1 MYKNVFGCLITA
13 LSLLNLTATHAQ
25 SGAITGVITDSQT
38 KETLIGVSIGIT
50 GTSRGTATDIEGKF
64 NIGDLPAGTHNISI
78 SYIGYRT
85 LKVEDVRI
93 ESGKTTDLTIAL
105 EAEFGQLAEVVVTA
119 RADKSSSVA
128 LINARRESSL
138 VLQKIGAEELNIK
151 GIGNVGEGL
160 KKVVGVAMVGDKSLF
175 VRGLGDRYN
184 NATLNGLPIP
194 STNPDVKLIPL
205 DIFPTSIVKN
215 IEVLKSYNSVYYG
228 DFSGGTIDIVTRDY
242 PEKAFAKLSFSSGYN
257 SISTGK
263 EFLGLKRDASQLL
276 GFSRNSRQIP
286 DVVAGSMAY
295 DSYFNDNEN
304 PGFKTP
310 FTPYHYVAPVNTG
323 LSFSAGNRHAIG
335 KNRTFGYLLALS
347 NSNEYTYQPGKSAW
361 YNAQQDAIYDFTT
374 EDYFYKTNTSGLLNL
389 YLKASSKTNMTFT
402 GLFVNDSRDGVQD
415 NYGDNWDLGPVY
427 GRRNTLIQNTLGTGQ
442 VSVNHSITN
451 NWSLAGSA
459 GYTKTIG
466 SIPDRAQVMVESR
479 GEGYYQFSPNGITD
493 INRFFAD
500 LDDNDVAAHISSALK
515 PEKKSIHEFNFG
527 FDVRYKKRRFDARQ
541 IDADAKSIRKLFTLD
556 ELDEILS
563 PENLGVGNSTTWRYK
578 EVPNEQNRYRSE
590 LQIYAPYASVNFLWN
605 EKWNLTAGLRF
616 EKSVQSTDYKLDR
629 DIISAPYRN
638 NTINGND
645 LLPSVT
651 LKYSVTEKSNLIFAG
666 SKTISRPLFTEAAPF
681 RYNES
686 AGTAQRQGN
695 QFLRNGSNYNVDLR
709 YDIFP
714 NPGEIISF
722 SVFGKRLVDPI
733 ELVRL
738 NGSEPM
744 FSFVNSDRAVVA
756 GVEVEVNKNLG
767 SLLNSDSEALKSF
780 SVGLNGSYLY
790 SRVEFDK
797 DKLSEKGVPFYPTN
811 FSRPLFGAS
820 PFLINA
826 DLSYLAKWS
835 EKRTTSFSITY
846 NVFGK
851 RLFIAGAQGTGD
863 IYEMPVN
870 TLNFN
875 INNTLSKRVDLKV
888 GINNILNPSIVYNQ
902 EFATNDLEYMNIRK
916 GVSINATL
924 SYSF

>member
-1 MYKNVFGCLITA
+1 MYKTVIGCLIFLFTA
-13 LSLLNLTATHAQ
+13 FYVQAQNGSVTGIITDAQ
-25 SGAITGVITDSQT
+25 SQ
-38 KETLIGVSIGIT
+38 ETLIGVTIRAEGSAK
-50 GTSRGTATDIEGKF
+50 GTATDVEGKF
-64 NIGDLPAGTHNISI
+64 RLTELAAGTHTLTV
-78 SYIGYRT
+78 SYVGYKT
-85 LKVEDVRI
+85 LKVEDVKI
-93 ESGKTTDLTIAL
+93 ERGKTTELSIAL
-105 EAEFGQLAEVVVTA
+105 QADFGLLEEVVVTA
-119 RADKSSSVA
+119 RVDKGSSLA
-128 LINARRESSL
+128 LINDRKLSSL
-138 VLQKIGAEELNIK
+138 VIQKVGAEELSLK

-215 IEVLKSYNSVYYG
+215 IEVLKSYNPVYYG

-242 PEKAFAKLSFSSGYN
+242 PEKGFTKISLSAGYN

-263 EFLGLKRDASQLL
+263 SFLGKKKGFSDLL
-276 GFSRNSRQIP
+276 GFSRSGRSMP
-286 DVVAGSMAY
+286 ELVAGSGAY
-295 DSYFNDNEN
+295 DSYYNDNTD

-310 FTPYHYVAPVNTG
+310 FAPYTYTAPVNTG
-323 LSFSAGNRHAIG
+323 LSFSSGNRYLLNN
-335 KNRTFGYLLALS
+335 NRTFGYLLTVS
-347 NSNEYTYQPGKSAW
+347 NSNEYSYQPGKSAW
-361 YNAQQDAIYDFTT
+361 FNAQQDAIYNFTT
-374 EDYFYKTNTSGLLNL
+374 EDYFYKTNTSALLSL
-389 YLKASSKTNMTFT
+389 YLKSSPKTNMSVT

-415 NYGDNWDLGPVY
+415 NYGENWDLGPIY
-427 GRRNTLIQNTLGTGQ
+427 GRRNTLIQNTLATGQ
-442 VSVNHSITN
+442 VSVNHRLTDTWTLS
-451 NWSLAGSA
+451 GSA
-459 GYTKTIG
+459 GYTKTVG
-466 SIPDRAQVMVESR
+466 SIPDRAQIMVESR
-479 GEGYYQFSPNGITD
+479 GGEEPQYQFSPNGITD

-500 LDDNDVAAHISSALK
+500 LHDHDMATHINSHIK
-515 PEKKSIHEFNFG
+515 PGGVFNEINFG
-527 FDVRYKKRRFDARQ
+527 FDARYKKRKFDARQ
-541 IDADAKSIRKLFTLD
+541 IDADVKSIRNLFTLD
-556 ELDEILS
+556 ELDEVLS
-563 PENLGVGNSTTWRYK
+563 PSRLGVGSANTWRYK

-590 LQIYAPYASVNFLWN
+590 MQIYAPYVSANFIWA

-616 EKSVQSTDYKLDR
+616 EASVQSTDYKLDR
-629 DIISAPYRN
+629 DVVTAPYRN
-638 NTINGND
+638 NTITGND

-651 LKYSVTEKSNLIFAG
+651 LKYTVTPNSSLILAG

-695 QFLRNGSNYNVDLR
+695 QYLRNGSNYNADVR

-744 FSFVNSDRAVVA
+744 FSYVNSDRAVVA
-756 GVEVEVNKNLG
+756 GIEIELNKNLG
-767 SLLNSDSEALKSF
+767 SLLGAPAFRDF

-790 SRVEFDK
+790 SQVEFDK
-797 DKLSEKGVPFYPTN
+797 DKLDQKGVPFYPTN
-811 FSRPLFGAS
+811 FKRPLFGAS
-820 PFLINA
+820 PYLVNA
-826 DLSYLAKWS
+826 DLMYRANWS
-835 EKRTTSFSITY
+835 EKSATSFSLTY

-875 INNTLSKRVDLKV
+875 INNTLSKNVDLKL
-888 GINNILNPSIVYNQ
+888 GFNNLLNPNIVYNQ
-902 EFATNDLEYMNIRK
+902 EFATNNLEYMNIRK
-916 GVSINATL
+916 GVSVSATL

>member
-1 MYKNVFGCLITA
+1 MYKNVFSCLTFLFA
-13 LSLLNLTATHAQ
+13 AFYGHAQ
-25 SGAITGVITDSQT
+25 TGSVTGIITDAQSQ
-38 KETLIGVSIGIT
+38 ETLIGVTIRAEAANKGA
-50 GTSRGTATDIEGKF
+50 ATDVEGKF
-64 NIGDLPAGTHNISI
+64 RLTELTAGSHTLTV
-78 SYIGYRT
+78 SYVGYKS
-85 LKVEDVRI
+85 LKVEDVKI
-93 ESGKTTDLTIAL
+93 EAGKTTELSITLQADFGML
-105 EAEFGQLAEVVVTA
+105 EEVVVTA
-119 RADKSSSVA
+119 RVDKGSSLA
-128 LINARRESSL
+128 LINDRKLSSL
-138 VLQKIGAEELNIK
+138 VLQKVGSEELNLK

-215 IEVLKSYNSVYYG
+215 IEVLKSYNPVYYG

-242 PEKAFAKLSFSSGYN
+242 PEKGFTKLSLSAGYN

-263 EFLGLKRDASQLL
+263 KFLGKKRGFSDLL
-276 GFSRNSRQIP
+276 GFARNGRSMP
-286 DVVAGSMAY
+286 DLVANSGAY
-295 DSYFNDNEN
+295 DSYYNDNVD

-310 FTPYHYVAPVNTG
+310 FAPHVYTAPVNTG
-323 LSFSAGNRHAIG
+323 ISFSSGNRYLLNN
-335 KNRTFGYLLALS
+335 NRTFGYLLTVS
-347 NSNEYTYQPGKSAW
+347 NSNEYAYQPGKAAW
-361 YNAQQDAIYDFTT
+361 FNAQQDAIYDFTT
-374 EDYFYKTNTSGLLNL
+374 EDYFYKTNTSALLSL
-389 YLKASSKTNMTFT
+389 YLKASPKTNMSVT

-415 NYGDNWDLGPVY
+415 NYGENWDLGPIY
-427 GRRNTLIQNTLGTGQ
+427 GRRNTLIQNTLATGQ
-442 VSVNHSITN
+442 VSVNHRLTDIWTLS
-451 NWSLAGSA
+451 GSA
-459 GYTKTIG
+459 GYTKTVG
-466 SIPDRAQVMVESR
+466 SIPDRAQIMVESR
-479 GEGYYQFSPNGITD
+479 GGEVPQYQFSPNGITD

-500 LDDNDVAAHISSALK
+500 LHDHDMATHLNSHVK
-515 PEKKSIHEFNFG
+515 PGGVFNEINFG
-527 FDVRYKKRRFDARQ
+527 FDARYKKRKFDARQ
-541 IDADAKSIRKLFTLD
+541 IDADVKSIRTLFTLD
-556 ELDEILS
+556 ELDEVLS
-563 PENLGVGNSTTWRYK
+563 PSKLGLGNASTWRYK

-590 LQIYAPYASVNFLWN
+590 MQIYAPYISANFIWA

-616 EKSVQSTDYKLDR
+616 EKSIQSTDYKLDR
-629 DIISAPYRN
+629 DVVTAPYRN
-638 NTINGND
+638 NTIHGND

-651 LKYSVTEKSNLIFAG
+651 LKYAVTPNSSLILAG

-695 QFLRNGSNYNVDLR
+695 QYLKNGSNYNADLR

-744 FSFVNSDRAVVA
+744 FSYVNSDRAVVA
-756 GVEVEVNKNLG
+756 GIEVELNKNLG
-767 SLLNSDSEALKSF
+767 SLLGAAALRDF

-790 SRVEFDK
+790 SQVEFDE
-797 DKLSEKGVPFYPTN
+797 DKLDKKGVPFYPTN
-811 FSRPLFGAS
+811 FKRPLFGAS
-820 PFLINA
+820 PYLVNA
-826 DLSYLAKWS
+826 DLMYRANWS
-835 EKRTTSFSITY
+835 EKSATSFSLTY

-875 INNTLSKRVDLKV
+875 INNTLSKNVELKL
-888 GINNILNPSIVYNQ
+888 GFNNLLNPNIVYNQ
-902 EFATNDLEYMNIRK
+902 EFDTNDLEYMNIRK
-916 GVSINATL
+916 GVSVNATL

>member
-1 MYKNVFGCLITA
+1 MYKNFLRVLFSAILFINFAVSAQTGSVTGLI
-13 LSLLNLTATHAQ
+13 S
-25 SGAITGVITDSQT
+25 DSQSQ
-38 KETLIGVSIGIT
+38 ETLIGVTVVVVGQSK
-50 GTSRGTATDIEGKF
+50 GTATDVEGKF
-64 NIGDLPAGTHNISI
+64 KISDLPAGNHTLNIT
-78 SYIGYRT
+78 YVGYKP
-85 LKVEDVRI
+85 LKVEDVKI
-93 ESGKTTDLTIAL
+93 EAGKNTELNIAL
-105 EAEFGQLAEVVVTA
+105 EANFGMLQEVVVTA
-119 RADKSSSVA
+119 RVDKGSSFA
-128 LINARRESSL
+128 LINDRKMSSL
-138 VLQKIGAEELNIK
+138 VLQKVGAEELTLK

-242 PEKAFAKLSFSSGYN
+242 PEKAFTKLSLSAGYN
-257 SISTGK
+257 TISTGK
-263 EFLGLKRDASQLL
+263 EFLGSKRGFSDIL
-276 GFSRNSRQIP
+276 GFSRDSRAIP
-286 DVVAGSMAY
+286 EVVANSGAY
-295 DSYFNDNEN
+295 DSYFHDNED
-304 PGFKTP
+304 PGFKTSFSP
-310 FTPYHYVAPVNTG
+310 SKYTAPINSG
-323 LSFSAGNRHAIG
+323 LSFSSGNRYSLG
-335 KNRTFGYLLALS
+335 GGRTFGYLLTVS
-347 NSNEYTYQPGKSAW
+347 NSNEYAYQPGKQAW
-361 YNAQQDAIYDFTT
+361 YNAQQDAIYDYTT
-374 EDYFYKTNTSGLLNL
+374 DEYLYKTNTSALLSL
-389 YLKASSKTNMTFT
+389 YLKSSAKTNMSVT

-415 NYGDNWDLGPVY
+415 NYGENWDLGAVY
-427 GRRNTLIQNTLGTGQ
+427 GRRNTLIQNSLGTGQ
-442 VSVNHSITN
+442 VSVNHRVTDSWTL
-451 NWSLAGSA
+451 SGAV
-459 GYTKTIG
+459 GYTKTVG
-466 SIPDRAQVMVESR
+466 SIPDRAQIMVESR
-479 GEGYYQFSPNGITD
+479 GGEVPQYQFSPNGITD

-500 LDDNDVAAHISSALK
+500 LNDHDMAAHINSNIK
-515 PEKKSIHEFNFG
+515 PNKIFNDIQFG
-527 FDVRYKKRRFDARQ
+527 FDVRYKKRKFDARQ
-541 IDADAKSIRKLFTLD
+541 IDADAKSIRRLFTLD
-556 ELDEILS
+556 ELDEVLS
-563 PENLGVGNSTTWRYK
+563 PSNLGIGNSSTWRYK

-590 LQIYAPYASVNFLWN
+590 MQIYAPYVSANFIWA

-629 DIISAPYRN
+629 DIVTAPYRN

-651 LKYSVTEKSNLIFAG
+651 LKYNLTPNSNLIFAG

-695 QFLRNGSNYNVDLR
+695 QYLRNGSNYNLDLR

-722 SVFGKRLVDPI
+722 SIFGKRLVDPI

-744 FSFVNSDRAVVA
+744 FSFVNSDRAVIA
-756 GVEVEVNKNLG
+756 GIEVEVNKNLG
-767 SLLNSDSEALKSF
+767 RLFGTENKTMQNL

-790 SRVEFDK
+790 SQVEFDE
-797 DKLSEKGVPFYPTN
+797 DKLQDKGVPFYPTN
-811 FSRPLFGAS
+811 FKRPLFGAS
-820 PFLINA
+820 PYLINA
-826 DLSYLAKWS
+826 DISYQANWS
-835 EKRTTSFSITY
+835 EKKVSTFSLTY

-851 RLFIAGAQGTGD
+851 RLFIAGAQGAGD

-875 INNTLSKRVDLKV
+875 INNKLSKNVEFKLGV
-888 GINNILNPSIVYNQ
+888 NNIFNPSIVFNQ
-902 EFATNDLEYMNIRK
+902 EFETNNLEYMNIRK
-916 GVSINATL
+916 GVSVNATL

>member
-1 MYKNVFGCLITA
+1 MYKNVLSCLTFL
-13 LSLLNLTATHAQ
+13 LSAFYAQ
-25 SGAITGVITDSQT
+25 AQTGSVTGIITDSQSQ
-38 KETLIGVSIGIT
+38 ETLIGVTIRVEGANK
-50 GTSRGTATDIEGKF
+50 GVATDVEGKF
-64 NIGDLPAGTHNISI
+64 NLPGLSAGTHTLTV
-78 SYIGYRT
+78 SYVGYKS
-85 LKVEDVRI
+85 LKVEDVKIETGRI
-93 ESGKTTDLTIAL
+93 TELSIAL
-105 EAEFGQLAEVVVTA
+105 QAAFGLLEEVVVTA
-119 RADKSSSVA
+119 RTDKSSSMA
-128 LINARRESSL
+128 LINDRKLSSL
-138 VLQKIGAEELNIK
+138 VLQKVGSEELTLK

-215 IEVLKSYNSVYYG
+215 IEVLKSYSPVYYG

-242 PEKAFAKLSFSSGYN
+242 PEKGFAKLSLSAGYN

-263 EFLGLKRDASQLL
+263 EFLGKKREFSDLL
-276 GFSRNSRQIP
+276 GFSRNGRNIP
-286 DVVAGSMAY
+286 DLVGSSMAY
-295 DSYFNDNEN
+295 DSYYNDNVD

-310 FTPYHYVAPVNTG
+310 FSPHTYTAPVNTG
-323 LSFSAGNRHAIG
+323 IAFSSGNRYLLNN
-335 KNRTFGYLLALS
+335 NRTFGYLLTVN
-347 NSNEYTYQPGKSAW
+347 NSNEYAYQPGKSAW
-361 YNAQQDAIYDFTT
+361 FNAQQDAIYDFTT
-374 EDYFYKTNTSGLLNL
+374 EDYFYKTNTSALLNL
-389 YLKASSKTNMTFT
+389 YLKSSPKTNLSVT
-402 GLFVNDSRDGVQD
+402 GLFVNDSRDGIQD
-415 NYGDNWDLGPVY
+415 NYGDNWDLGSVY
-427 GRRNTLIQNTLGTGQ
+427 GRRNTLIQNTLATGQ
-442 VSVNHSITN
+442 LSVNHRLSQSWTL
-451 NWSLAGSA
+451 SGSA
-459 GYTKTIG
+459 GYTKTTG
-466 SIPDRAQVMVESR
+466 SIPDRAQIMVEAR
-479 GEGYYQFSPNGITD
+479 GGEVPQYQFSPNGITD

-500 LDDNDVAAHISSALK
+500 LHDHDMATHINSNVK
-515 PEKKSIHEFNFG
+515 PGRIFNEINFG
-527 FDVRYKKRRFDARQ
+527 FDARYKKRKFDARQ
-541 IDADAKSIRKLFTLD
+541 IDADVKSIRTLFTLD
-556 ELDEILS
+556 ELGETLS
-563 PENLGVGNSTTWRYK
+563 PSRLGMGSSTTWRYK

-590 LQIYAPYASVNFLWN
+590 MQIYAPYFSANFIWA
-605 EKWNLTAGLRF
+605 EKWNLTAGVRF

-629 DIISAPYRN
+629 DVISAPYRN

-645 LLPSVT
+645 LLPSIT
-651 LKYSVTEKSNLIFAG
+651 LKYAVTPGSSLILAG

-695 QFLRNGSNYNVDLR
+695 QYLRNGSNYNADLR

-722 SVFGKRLVDPI
+722 SVFGKRLTDPI

-744 FSFVNSDRAVVA
+744 FSFVNSDRAMVA
-756 GVEVEVNKNLG
+756 GIEVELNKNLG
-767 SLLNSDSEALKSF
+767 SLLGAQALRDF

-790 SRVEFDK
+790 SQVEFDL
-797 DKLSEKGVPFYPTN
+797 DKLDDKGVPFYPTN
-811 FSRPLFGAS
+811 FKRPLFGAS
-820 PFLINA
+820 PYLVNA
-826 DLSYLAKWS
+826 DLMYQAHWS
-835 EKRTTSFSITY
+835 EKSTTSFSLTY

-875 INNTLSKRVDLKV
+875 INNTLSRNVELRL
-888 GINNILNPSIVYNQ
+888 GFNNLLNPAMVYNQ

-916 GVSINATL
+916 GVSVNATL

>member
-1 MYKNVFGCLITA
+1 M
-13 LSLLNLTATHAQ
+13 
-25 SGAITGVITDSQT
+25 
-38 KETLIGVSIGIT
+38 
-50 GTSRGTATDIEGKF
+50 EGKF
-64 NIGDLPAGTHNISI
+64 SLTELAAGTHTLTI
-78 SYIGYRT
+78 SYVGYKS
-85 LKVEDVRI
+85 LKVEDVKI
-93 ESGKTTDLTIAL
+93 ESGKTTELSITLQPDFGLL
-105 EAEFGQLAEVVVTA
+105 EEVVVTA
-119 RADKSSSVA
+119 RVDKGSSLA
-128 LINARRESSL
+128 LINDRKLSSL
-138 VLQKIGAEELNIK
+138 VLQKVGAEELSLK

-215 IEVLKSYNSVYYG
+215 IEVLKSYNPVYYG

-242 PEKAFAKLSFSSGYN
+242 PEKGFTKLSLSAGYN

-263 EFLGLKRDASQLL
+263 EFLGKKRGFSDIL
-276 GFSRNSRQIP
+276 GFSRNSRSMP
-286 DVVAGSMAY
+286 ELVASSGAY
-295 DSYFNDNEN
+295 DSYFNDDVN

-310 FTPYHYVAPVNTG
+310 FSPHAYTAPVNTG
-323 LSFSAGNRHAIG
+323 IAFSSGDRYLLNN
-335 KNRTFGYLLALS
+335 NRTFGYLLTVS
-347 NSNEYTYQPGKSAW
+347 NSNEYAYQPGKAAW
-361 YNAQQDAIYDFTT
+361 FNAQQDAIYDFTT
-374 EDYFYKTNTSGLLNL
+374 EDYFYKTNTSALLSL
-389 YLKASSKTNMTFT
+389 YLKSSPKTNMSVT

-415 NYGDNWDLGPVY
+415 NYGENWDLGPIY
-427 GRRNTLIQNTLGTGQ
+427 GRRNTLIQNTLATGQ
-442 VSVNHSITN
+442 VSVNHRLNQSWTL
-451 NWSLAGSA
+451 SGSA
-459 GYTKTIG
+459 GYTKTVG
-466 SIPDRAQVMVESR
+466 SIPDRAQIMVESR
-479 GEGYYQFSPNGITD
+479 GGEVPQYQFSPNGITD

-500 LDDNDVAAHISSALK
+500 LDDHDMATHLNALVK
-515 PEKKSIHEFNFG
+515 PERIFNEIHFG
-527 FDVRYKKRRFDARQ
+527 FDARYKKRKFDARQ
-541 IDADAKSIRKLFTLD
+541 IDADVKSIRTLFTLD

-563 PENLGVGNSTTWRYK
+563 PSKLGVGSSTTWRYK

-590 LQIYAPYASVNFLWN
+590 MQIYAPYVSANFIWA

-616 EKSVQSTDYKLDR
+616 EKSIQSTDYKLDR
-629 DIISAPYRN
+629 DVVTAPYRN
-638 NTINGND
+638 NTIDGND

-651 LKYSVTEKSNLIFAG
+651 LKYAVTPNSSLILAG

-695 QFLRNGSNYNVDLR
+695 QYLKNGSNYNVDLR

-714 NPGEIISF
+714 SPGEIISF

-756 GVEVEVNKNLG
+756 GVELELNKNLG
-767 SLLNSDSEALKSF
+767 GLFGADALRDFSL
-780 SVGLNGSYLY
+780 GLNGSYLY
-790 SRVEFDK
+790 TQVEFDE
-797 DKLSEKGVPFYPTN
+797 DKLDEKGVPFYPTN
-811 FSRPLFGAS
+811 FTRPLFGAS
-820 PFLINA
+820 PYLVNA
-826 DLSYLAKWS
+826 DLIYQAKWS
-835 EKRTTSFSITY
+835 EKSSSTFSLTY

-875 INNTLSKRVDLKV
+875 INNTLSKNVEFKL
-888 GINNILNPSIVYNQ
+888 GFNNLLNPDMVFNQ
-902 EFATNDLEYMNIRK
+902 EFSNNDLEYMNIRK
-916 GVSINATL
+916 GVSVNATL
-924 SYSF
+924 SYTF

>member
-1 MYKNVFGCLITA
+1 MYKNVLGCLTFLFTA
-13 LSLLNLTATHAQ
+13 LYAQAQTGTVTGIITDAQ
-25 SGAITGVITDSQT
+25 SQ
-38 KETLIGVSIGIT
+38 ETLIGVTIRAEGAN
-50 GTSRGTATDIEGKF
+50 RGAATDVEGKF
-64 NIGDLPAGTHNISI
+64 RITELTAGTHTLTV
-78 SYIGYRT
+78 SYVGYKS
-85 LKVEDVRI
+85 LKVEDVKI
-93 ESGKTTDLTIAL
+93 ESGKTTELSVAL
-105 EAEFGQLAEVVVTA
+105 QADFGLLEEVVVTA
-119 RADKSSSVA
+119 RVDRGSSLA
-128 LINARRESSL
+128 LINDRRLSSL
-138 VLQKIGAEELNIK
+138 VIQKVGAEELSLK

-215 IEVLKSYNSVYYG
+215 IEVLKSYNPVYYG

-242 PEKAFAKLSFSSGYN
+242 PEKGFTKLSLSAGYN

-263 EFLGLKRDASQLL
+263 AFLGKKRGFSDLL
-276 GFSRNSRQIP
+276 GFSRNGRSMP
-286 DVVAGSMAY
+286 ELVANSGAY
-295 DSYFNDNEN
+295 DSYYNDNVD

-310 FTPYHYVAPVNTG
+310 FAPHAYTAPVNTG
-323 LSFSAGNRHAIG
+323 ISFSSGNRYLLNN
-335 KNRTFGYLLALS
+335 NRTFGYLLTVS
-347 NSNEYTYQPGKSAW
+347 NSNEYAYQPGKSAW
-361 YNAQQDAIYDFTT
+361 FNAQQDAIYDFTT
-374 EDYFYKTNTSGLLNL
+374 EDYFYKTNTSALLSL
-389 YLKASSKTNMTFT
+389 YLKASPKTNMSVT

-415 NYGDNWDLGPVY
+415 NYGENWDLGPIY
-427 GRRNTLIQNTLGTGQ
+427 GRRNTLIQNTLATGQ
-442 VSVNHSITN
+442 VSVNHRLTGIWTLS
-451 NWSLAGSA
+451 GSA
-459 GYTKTIG
+459 GYTKTVG
-466 SIPDRAQVMVESR
+466 SIPDRAQIMVESR
-479 GEGYYQFSPNGITD
+479 GGEVPQYQFSPNGITD

-500 LDDNDVAAHISSALK
+500 LHDHDMATHINSHIK
-515 PEKKSIHEFNFG
+515 PGGIFNEINFG
-527 FDVRYKKRRFDARQ
+527 FDARYKKRKFDARQ
-541 IDADAKSIRKLFTLD
+541 IDADVKSIRTLFSLD
-556 ELDEILS
+556 ELDDVLAPS
-563 PENLGVGNSTTWRYK
+563 RLGIGSANTWRYK

-590 LQIYAPYASVNFLWN
+590 MQIYAPYISANFIWA

-629 DIISAPYRN
+629 DVVTAPYRN

-651 LKYSVTEKSNLIFAG
+651 LKYAVTPNSSLILAG

-695 QFLRNGSNYNVDLR
+695 QYLRNGSNYNVDLR

-714 NPGEIISF
+714 NPGEIVSF
-722 SVFGKRLVDPI
+722 SVFGKRLADPI

-744 FSFVNSDRAVVA
+744 FSYVNSDRAVVA
-756 GVEVEVNKNLG
+756 GIEVELNKNLG
-767 SLLNSDSEALKSF
+767 SLLGATALRDF

-790 SRVEFDK
+790 SRVEFDV
-797 DKLSEKGVPFYPTN
+797 DKLDQKGVPFYPTN
-811 FSRPLFGAS
+811 FKRPLFGAS
-820 PFLINA
+820 PYLVNA
-826 DLSYLAKWS
+826 DLVYRANWS
-835 EKRTTSFSITY
+835 EKSATSFSLTY

-875 INNTLSKRVDLKV
+875 INNTLSRNVELKL
-888 GINNILNPSIVYNQ
+888 GFNNLLNPNIVYNQ
-902 EFATNDLEYMNIRK
+902 EFATNNLEYMNIRK
-916 GVSINATL
+916 GVSVNATL

>member
-1 MYKNVFGCLITA
+1 MYKNVFSCLTFLFA
-13 LSLLNLTATHAQ
+13 AFYGHAQ
-25 SGAITGVITDSQT
+25 TGSVTGIITDAQSQ
-38 KETLIGVSIGIT
+38 ETLIGVTIRAEGASKGA
-50 GTSRGTATDIEGKF
+50 ATDVEGKF
-64 NIGDLPAGTHNISI
+64 RLTELAAGSHTLTV
-78 SYIGYRT
+78 SYVGYKS
-85 LKVEDVRI
+85 LKVEDVKI
-93 ESGKTTDLTIAL
+93 EAGKTTELSITLQADFGML
-105 EAEFGQLAEVVVTA
+105 EEVVVTA
-119 RADKSSSVA
+119 RVDKGSSLA
-128 LINARRESSL
+128 LINDRKLSSL
-138 VLQKIGAEELNIK
+138 VLQKVGSEELSLK

-215 IEVLKSYNSVYYG
+215 IEVLKSYNPVYYG

-242 PEKAFAKLSFSSGYN
+242 PEKGFTKLSLSAGYN

-263 EFLGLKRDASQLL
+263 EFLGKKRGFPDLL
-276 GFSRNSRQIP
+276 GFARNGRSMP
-286 DVVAGSMAY
+286 DLVANSGAY
-295 DSYFNDNEN
+295 DSYYNDNVD

-310 FTPYHYVAPVNTG
+310 FAPHVYTAPVNTG
-323 LSFSAGNRHAIG
+323 ISFSSGNRYLLNN
-335 KNRTFGYLLALS
+335 NRTFGYLLTVS
-347 NSNEYTYQPGKSAW
+347 NSNEYAYQPGKAAW
-361 YNAQQDAIYDFTT
+361 FNAQQDAIYDFTT
-374 EDYFYKTNTSGLLNL
+374 EDYFYKTNTSALLSL
-389 YLKASSKTNMTFT
+389 YLKASPKTHMSVT

-415 NYGDNWDLGPVY
+415 NYGENWDLGPIY
-427 GRRNTLIQNTLGTGQ
+427 GRRNTLIQNTLATGQ
-442 VSVNHSITN
+442 VSVNHRLTDIWTLS
-451 NWSLAGSA
+451 GSA
-459 GYTKTIG
+459 GYTKTVG
-466 SIPDRAQVMVESR
+466 SIPDRAQIMVESR
-479 GEGYYQFSPNGITD
+479 GGEVPQYQFSPNGITD

-500 LDDNDVAAHISSALK
+500 LHDHDMATHINSHVK
-515 PEKKSIHEFNFG
+515 PGGVFNEINFG
-527 FDVRYKKRRFDARQ
+527 FDARYKKRKFDARQ
-541 IDADAKSIRKLFTLD
+541 IDADVKSIRTLFTLD
-556 ELDEILS
+556 ELDEVLS
-563 PENLGVGNSTTWRYK
+563 SSKLGLGNASTWRYK

-590 LQIYAPYASVNFLWN
+590 MQIYAPYISANFIWA

-616 EKSVQSTDYKLDR
+616 EKSIQSTDYKLDR
-629 DIISAPYRN
+629 DVVTAPYRN

-651 LKYSVTEKSNLIFAG
+651 LKYSLTPNSSLILAG

-695 QFLRNGSNYNVDLR
+695 QYLKNGSNYNADLR

-744 FSFVNSDRAVVA
+744 FSYVNSDRAVVA
-756 GVEVEVNKNLG
+756 GIEVELNKNLG
-767 SLLNSDSEALKSF
+767 SLLGASALRDF

-790 SRVEFDK
+790 SQVEFDE
-797 DKLSEKGVPFYPTN
+797 DKLDKKGVPFYPTN
-811 FSRPLFGAS
+811 FKRPLFGAS
-820 PFLINA
+820 PYLVNA
-826 DLSYLAKWS
+826 DLMYRANWS
-835 EKRTTSFSITY
+835 EKSATSFSLTY

-875 INNTLSKRVDLKV
+875 INNTLSKNVELKL
-888 GINNILNPSIVYNQ
+888 GFHNLLNPNIVYNQ
-902 EFATNDLEYMNIRK
+902 EFDTNDLEYMNIRK
-916 GVSINATL
+916 GISVNATL